1 MASRSRS
8 FLAAILL
15 TAAAGFAA
23 AQQAQQAQQAQR
35 ANARPPSVA
44 SDAAAR
50 DRART
55 TMLVGEW
62 TLAGVLIVALYGL
75 ITRTRGRQIERVIDF
90 TRLAPKLK
98 PAPATRTYGPR
109 PV

>member
-1 MASRSRS
+1 
-8 FLAAILL
+8 
-15 TAAAGFAA
+15 
-23 AQQAQQAQQAQR
+23 
-35 ANARPPSVA
+35 
-44 SDAAAR
+44 
-50 DRART
+50 
-55 TMLVGEW
+55 MLVGEW
-62 TLAGVLIVALYGL
+62 TLAGVLIVGLYGL

>member
-1 MASRSRS
+1 MGSRFRS

-15 TAAAGFAA
+15 TAAAGFASA
-23 AQQAQQAQQAQR
+23 QAQQADAP
-35 ANARPPSVA
+35 ATSLA
-44 SDAAAR
+44 SAPAAR

>member
-1 MASRSRS
+1 MGSRFRS

-15 TAAAGFAA
+15 TAAAGFAS
-23 AQQAQQAQQAQR
+23 AQQAQR
-35 ANARPPSVA
+35 VNAPPPSLA

-98 PAPATRTYGPR
+98 PAPATRTYGP
-109 PV
+109 PSGISPGS

>member
-1 MASRSRS
+1 MVSRSRS

-15 TAAAGFAA
+15 TAAAGFAG
-23 AQQAQQAQQAQR
+23 AQQAPQAQR
-35 ANARPPSVA
+35 ANAPPPSLA

-98 PAPATRTYGPR
+98 PAPASRTYGPR

>member
-1 MASRSRS
+1 MVSRSRS
-8 FLAAILL
+8 LLAAILL
-15 TAAAGFAA
+15 TAAAGLAS
-23 AQQAQQAQQAQR
+23 AQQAQQADAAPR
-35 ANARPPSVA
+35 SLA

-62 TLAGVLIVALYGL
+62 TLAGVLIVGL
-75 ITRTRGRQIERVIDF
+75 FGVITRTRRRQIERVIVDF
-90 TRLAPKLK
+90 TPLAPKLK

>member
-1 MASRSRS
+1 MVSRSRA

-15 TAAAGFAA
+15 TAAAGFAG
-23 AQQAQQAQQAQR
+23 AQQAPQAQR
-35 ANARPPSVA
+35 ANAPPPSLA
-44 SDAAAR
+44 SAPAAR

-62 TLAGVLIVALYGL
+62 TLAGVLIVGLYGL

-98 PAPATRTYGPR
+98 PAPASRTYGPR

>member
-1 MASRSRS
+1 MVSRSRS

-23 AQQAQQAQQAQR
+23 AQQAQQAQQAG
-35 ANARPPSVA
+35 APPPPLAPAAVRHEA
-44 SDAAAR
+44 S
-50 DRART
+50 T
-55 TMLVGEW
+55 TVIVGEW
-62 TLAGVLIVALYGL
+62 MLAGVLIVALFGI
-75 ITRTRGRQIERVIDF
+75 ITRTRRHQIVDF

-98 PAPATRTYGPR
+98 PVPATRTYGPR